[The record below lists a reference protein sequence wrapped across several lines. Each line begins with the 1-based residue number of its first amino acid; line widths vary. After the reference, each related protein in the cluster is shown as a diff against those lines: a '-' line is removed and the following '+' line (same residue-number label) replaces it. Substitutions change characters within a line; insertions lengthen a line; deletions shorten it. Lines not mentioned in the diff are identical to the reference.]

1 MIIPFLNLNGK
12 TAQAVPYY
20 AEVFELKPNH
30 ILTFNQA
37 GDPGFDVPADFGDK
51 AMFTFLDIDSTRV
64 MICDHFPG
72 IPTHVGASV
81 SLNLITSRENID
93 RWFPLLASEGSVGME
108 RQETK
113 WSKYYGSLTDKF
125 GIVWQ
130 FSINE
135 A

>member
-1 MIIPFLNLNGK
+1 MIIPFLNLHGK

-20 AEVFELKPNH
+20 AEVFGVKPNH

-37 GDPGFDVPADFGDK
+37 GDPGFEVPEDFGDK

-64 MICDHFPG
+64 MMCDAYPG
-72 IPTHVGASV
+72 VPSQAGASV
-81 SLNLITSRENID
+81 SLNLITSREKID
-93 RWFPLLASEGSVGME
+93 RWFPLLAKDGKISME

-130 FSINE
+130 FSIDE
-135 A
+135 V